1 MSRSGDPVK
10 RVTLE
15 HVAGLAGVSPATTSR
30 VVNGNPRVSPE
41 TRRVVED
48 AVRALGYVPN
58 QAARSLVTRRSDS
71 IGVIIP
77 EPTGR
82 LFGDSF
88 FHLFLNGINAALGD
102 RGLQLVLLMAE
113 SREEER
119 RLELY
124 VAARHVDG
132 IVLTALHADDPIAE
146 RLAAR
151 GVPVVVNGR
160 PPRGGRAS
168 YVDLDSLGGAR
179 LATAHLIAQGRRTI
193 ATVSGSLEI
202 PAAQDRLLGYR
213 EALEA
218 AGLRPDPSLEDVG
231 DFSANRAAEAM
242 TRLLDRRPDL
252 DGVFVASDSMAIPA
266 IAVLHASGRRV
277 PDDVAV
283 VGFDDQPIAATATPP
298 LSSIRHPIGAMSH
311 EMIRLLLHQ
320 IDTGDRTPR
329 NSAFPTELV
338 VRASSTGR
346 PPLAG

>member
-1 MSRSGDPVK
+1 MNRPADRNG
-10 RVTLE
+10 RATLDE
-15 HVAGLAGVSPATTSR
+15 VARLAGVSPATTSR
-30 VVNGNPRVSPE
+30 VVNGSPKVSPE
-41 TRRVVED
+41 TRRRVED
-48 AVRALGYVPN
+48 AVRRLGYVPN
-58 QAARSLVTRRSDS
+58 QAARSLVTRRSES

-82 LFGDSF
+82 LFGDPF
-88 FHLFLNGINAALGD
+88 FHLFLTGINAALGD
-102 RGLQLVLLMAE
+102 RGLQLVLLMAQ
-113 SREEER
+113 SREEEK

-132 IVLTALHADDPIAE
+132 IVLTALHGDDPIAE

-160 PPRGGRAS
+160 PPLGARAS
-168 YVDLDSLGGAR
+168 YVDLDSRGGGR
-179 LATAHLIAQGRRTI
+179 SATAHLIEGGRRRI

-218 AGLRPDPSLEDVG
+218 AGLDVDPSLEDVG
-231 DFSANRAAEAM
+231 DFNADAAAAAM

-252 DGVFVASDSMAIPA
+252 DAVFVASDSMAIGA
-266 IAVLHASGRRV
+266 VAVLQASGRHV

-320 IDTGDRTPR
+320 IDTGDRTPHHV
-329 NSAFPTELV
+329 AFPTELV
-338 VRASSTGR
+338 VRASSAGR
-346 PPLAG
+346 LTRAG